1 MDAVDVAF
9 DAVHWAALRP
19 NSAPSRRSTSSSSSS
34 FIRQGSSTPRRPKCD
49 PVALHARREAQWKS
63 SAFLANSPRRSV
75 KVYSPA
81 PVTLAA
87 SRRRQPLDSYEVPTA
102 KRRDALVMETRER
115 LRYTD
120 RPALAPG
127 SAGRSSGRA
136 PNKYVPPTEKRRDSL
151 RWQVRS
157 EMAWKS

>member
-1 MDAVDVAF
+1 MVPWGHCLVA
-9 DAVHWAALRP
+9 ASPSLRL
-19 NSAPSRRSTSSSSSS
+19 
-34 FIRQGSSTPRRPKCD
+34 QGSSTPRRPKCD

-63 SAFLANSPRRSV
+63 SSFLANSPRRSV

-87 SRRRQPLDSYEVPTA
+87 SRRRQPLATYEVPTA
-102 KRRDALVMETRER
+102 KRRDALVMETRQR
-115 LRYTD
+115 LRYVD
-120 RPALAPG
+120 RDSLAPG
-127 SAGRSSGRA
+127 SAGRSSTGRSLGLA
-136 PNKYVPPTEKRRDSL
+136 PNKDAPPTEKRRDNL